1 MAVLDFSKAFDVV
14 PHQRLL
20 NKMRHYGITGKTHA
34 WVAEFLTGR
43 TQSVL
48 VDGVRS
54 HGRADD
60 KTSRCDGDQ
69 VRSGVPQGTVLGPLC
84 FLIFINDLPEVVS
97 PGTMVRLFA
106 DDCLLYRSIPAV
118 DAQNDIDLL
127 QRDLNA
133 VHEWGV
139 RWGMK
144 FNVAKCN
151 MLIVARARAP
161 PETHTRFYTMN
172 GDIIRPVLE
181 AKYLGVTLSHDMQWS
196 CHVREVQSKASRT
209 LGFLKRNLKGAPYH
223 LRALAYQSMV
233 QSTMD
238 YAGAIWDPHQKTLAD
253 KLECVHNRAARWA
266 LRERTRT
273 AATVHTMQKELGW
286 STLAER
292 RRRQRLVL
300 VWKVLKGELD
310 IPPSE
315 VGLFPATRP
324 GRGPNANPLKLTLT
338 RGKDTSSPLWRATSV
353 RTIKD
358 FNALSKEQVEADSA
372 GTFSKSLKA
381 TSP

>member
-20 NKMRHYGITGKTHA
+20 NKMRHYGINGKTHA

-48 VDGVRS
+48 VDGMRS

-60 KTSRCDGDQ
+60 KASRCDGDQ

-97 PGTMVRLFA
+97 PGTMVRLFV
-106 DDCLLYRSIPAV
+106 DDCLQYRSIPAV

-127 QRDLNA
+127 QKDLNA

-151 MLIVARARAP
+151 MLIVACARTL

-172 GDIIRPVLE
+172 GDI
-181 AKYLGVTLSHDMQWS
+181 M
-196 CHVREVQSKASRT
+196 
-209 LGFLKRNLKGAPYH
+209 
-223 LRALAYQSMV
+223 
-233 QSTMD
+233 
-238 YAGAIWDPHQKTLAD
+238 
-253 KLECVHNRAARWA
+253 
-266 LRERTRT
+266 
-273 AATVHTMQKELGW
+273 
-286 STLAER
+286 
-292 RRRQRLVL
+292 
-300 VWKVLKGELD
+300 
-310 IPPSE
+310 
-315 VGLFPATRP
+315 
-324 GRGPNANPLKLTLT
+324 
-338 RGKDTSSPLWRATSV
+338 
-353 RTIKD
+353 
-358 FNALSKEQVEADSA
+358 
-372 GTFSKSLKA
+372 
-381 TSP
+381 